1 MEPSVNAML
10 ARGNFAQAQ
19 LDTEHPPNRLVAL
32 LPASTHEPLIAAA
45 AR

>member
-1 MEPSVNAML
+1 MEPSVTAML

-19 LDTEHPPNRLVAL
+19 LDTEHQPNRLAAL
-32 LPASTHEPLIAAA
+32 LPASTHEPEIAAA